1 MKCMKAGC
9 DRPST
14 ASSNYCA
21 VHRRQILSLGPGG
34 KKVTARKTTAKK
46 AAAKRPAAKKA
57 VAKKSAKKSA

>member
-21 VHRRQILSLGPGG
+21 VHRGQILRLARGG
-34 KKVTARKTTAKK
+34 RKVAATKTTAKK

-57 VAKKSAKKSA
+57 VARKAAKRA